1 MRGQACGVQVPRS
14 REGLLAGRQ
23 IEKVEGGG
31 SRQGNP
37 GERHPPDVV
46 PEEPDVHEKTAV
58 LCADDPKAMAK
69 RIANLLTDG
78 ARWKK
83 ASLSAAKFAERN
95 FSQAAVT
102 AKMRAIQVMNST
114 RSNA

>member
-1 MRGQACGVQVPRS
+1 MAYEGFAEDNPDLMQV
-14 REGLLAGRQ
+14 
-23 IEKVEGGG
+23 
-31 SRQGNP
+31 
-37 GERHPPDVV
+37 
-46 PEEPDVHEKTAV
+46 
-58 LCADDPKAMAK
+58 ADDPKAMAK
-69 RIANLLTDG
+69 RIVNLLTDG